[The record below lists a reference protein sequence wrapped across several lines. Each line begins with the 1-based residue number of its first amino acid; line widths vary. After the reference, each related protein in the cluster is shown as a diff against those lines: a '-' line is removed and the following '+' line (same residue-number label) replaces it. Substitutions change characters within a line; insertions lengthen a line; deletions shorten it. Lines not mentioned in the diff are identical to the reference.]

1 MSFSLSLIL
10 RDFRVT
16 WLGIIFILFL
26 CLKLI
31 ELIMSV
37 VVPQLNDYFC
47 FVLFCS
53 DFFLCFFFF
62 FFFFGLYFILESFYC
77 LFSKLFFFFWMSNEL
92 LIPVYFSFHL
102 LKSISRCFICTF
114 ILFIYCGYT
123 VCLAGSYFPDQ
134 GLNLGPSVG
143 SVES

>member
-1 MSFSLSLIL
+1 MSFFFITDL

-53 DFFLCFFFF
+53 DFFLCFFFSL
-62 FFFFGLYFILESFYC
+62 FFFFGLYFIFGKFLLLIF
-77 LFSKLFFFFWMSNEL
+77 KTFFLLNVSNEL

-114 ILFIYCGYT
+114 ILFIYWGYT
-123 VCLAGSYFPDQ
+123 VCLAGSYFLTRDWTWAPT
-134 GLNLGPSVG
+134 LEV
-143 SVES
+143 

>member
-10 RDFRVT
+10 SNFRVT
-16 WLGIIFILFL
+16 WLGVIFILFL

-53 DFFLCFFFF
+53 DFFLCFFFIC
-62 FFFFGLYFILESFYC
+62 LYFILESFYC
-77 LFSKLFFFFWMSNEL
+77 FIFKTFFFFWMSNEL

-102 LKSISRCFICTF
+102 LKSISRCFIWAC

-134 GLNLGPSVG
+134 GLNLGPSIG

>member
-10 RDFRVT
+10 SNFRVT
-16 WLGIIFILFL
+16 WLGVIFILFL

-53 DFFLCFFFF
+53 DFFVFSFFVS
-62 FFFFGLYFILESFYC
+62 FILESFYC
-77 LFSKLFFFFWMSNEL
+77 FIFKTFFFFFWMSNEL

-102 LKSISRCFICTF
+102 LKSISRCFIWAF

-134 GLNLGPSVG
+134 GLNLGPSIG